1 MSGDPLP
8 ELTFERIV
16 PGAVY
21 AEREVEVSRAAVAA
35 YASALAAGTG
45 MVPDAE
51 GIPFLMAA
59 SWTVPRVAF
68 SSWRVP
74 PGGLHARQTWS
85 GLKPVLPGTRVR
97 VRTSAKETYRA
108 KGRPYVVFESVVED
122 LEGVPLARGEMTI
135 LWPE

>member
-1 MSGDPLP
+1 MRADPLP
-8 ELTFERIV
+8 ELSFERIV
-16 PGAVY
+16 PGEVY
-21 AEREVEVSRAAVAA
+21 AEREIEVSRAEAAA
-35 YASALAAGTG
+35 YAGALAEGTG
-45 MVPDAE
+45 IAPDAE

-59 SWTVPRVAF
+59 SWTIPRVAF

-85 GLKPVLPGTRVR
+85 GLKALRPGTRVR

-108 KGRPYVVFESVVED
+108 KGRAYVVFESVVED